1 MPPTTPFTRR
11 DALRA
16 SVTPR
21 QLRGYRYR
29 RLLRG
34 IYVPAGAV
42 PSVATRGAAA
52 LLACPPASHLSHLTA
67 AQLWGAVVPTDPRTH
82 VSSPAHRANREG
94 IASHRAAPSAQVVL
108 RHGLRVSSPVQSFL
122 DCAALLPLV
131 DLVVLGDSLV
141 ARGVLRPAEL
151 ATAAASWTGRG
162 RRQAR
167 RAAAL
172 VRAGVDSPMETRLR
186 LLIVLAGLPE
196 PVVDHRVLDP
206 DGRLRMRFDLS
217 YPAYRLVVE
226 YDGRQHAESDAQWAH
241 DLTRREALDDDGWRI
256 VVLRAS
262 DVFRTPG
269 QTLARL
275 VRVMRSRGMPVPARL
290 DPRWELHFPELGAG
304 RSLGP

>member
-1 MPPTTPFTRR
+1 
-11 DALRA
+11 
-16 SVTPR
+16 
-21 QLRGYRYR
+21 
-29 RLLRG
+29 
-34 IYVPAGAV
+34 
-42 PSVATRGAAA
+42 
-52 LLACPPASHLSHLTA
+52 
-67 AQLWGAVVPTDPRTH
+67 
-82 VSSPAHRANREG
+82 
-94 IASHRAAPSAQVVL
+94 
-108 RHGLRVSSPVQSFL
+108 
-122 DCAALLPLV
+122 
-131 DLVVLGDSLV
+131 
-141 ARGVLRPAEL
+141 
-151 ATAAASWTGRG
+151 
-162 RRQAR
+162 
-167 RAAAL
+167 
-172 VRAGVDSPMETRLR
+172 METRLR